1 MLTPLRRLVGTTF
14 TGLAVA
20 FTAGCSGQRPATPA
34 TSATPA
40 AVAIQAGAHARSDG
54 SLYFRERV
62 LRVPAGQV
70 SILFTNPAALEHNV
84 AVRKNGERLG
94 ITATVADGASARL
107 NLHLQPGRYVFF
119 CAIPGH
125 EATGMRGTLIVT

>member
-1 MLTPLRRLVGTTF
+1 MLTPLRRLIGATLTI
-14 TGLAVA
+14 LAVA
-20 FTAGCSGQRPATPA
+20 FTAGCSGQHPATPA
-34 TSATPA
+34 A

-84 AVRKNGERLG
+84 ALRRDGERLG
-94 ITATVADGASARL
+94 VSATVANGASTQL
-107 NLHLQPGRYVFF
+107 NLRLQPGRYVFF

>member
-1 MLTPLRRLVGTTF
+1 MLTPLRRLVGATF

-20 FTAGCSGQRPATPA
+20 FTAGCSGQHPATPR
-34 TSATPA
+34 TSAAA
-40 AVAIQAGAHARSDG
+40 AVAIRAGAHARSDG
-54 SLYFRERV
+54 SLFFRERL

-70 SILFTNPAALEHNV
+70 SILFTNPATLEHNV
-84 AVRKNGERLG
+84 ALRKNGERLG
-94 ITATVADGASARL
+94 VSATVADGASAQL

>member
-20 FTAGCSGQRPATPA
+20 FTAGCSGQRPA

>member
-20 FTAGCSGQRPATPA
+20 FTAGCSGQRPA

-70 SILFTNPAALEHNV
+70 SILFTNPASLEHNV
-84 AVRKNGERLG
+84 ALRKNGERLG